1 VLASLRIVANV
12 RILLMIRLLKGNLL
26 ALVGL
31 FLGLTTGAAVL
42 MAKHWLVNEV
52 VSALEEEV
60 RASCDCSLAFDSFS
74 LSFTTLKGR
83 ARNVRIVEKGIPKL
97 SFKDIRAKVDLSE
110 IREKRVHLSSVVL
123 SQGTADGV
131 GPDSVTFRFI
141 DRLTAPLPPEK
152 QRPDRWRVILDTLE
166 VKDSFLR
173 ESFGTSEISGS
184 GVGLFVKRIDETFSL
199 LPSIGDFRYTSY
211 GTKQGEPASELLLG
225 PLSGSIIIEDARTLF
240 NSLHLG
246 AGSSHIEAK
255 AVMTPDENNTCVGSA
270 SFTMTPDYIGLPDWI
285 RGSFSGTATISG
297 PIGSPVLAGSM
308 TNSSSNLV
316 TLALPYASQV
326 PLPNFS
332 SDLVVDVNH
341 GDPVVTLSKLLGN
354 GAEPLPN
361 RTTVASTRDLTF
373 SDQGL
378 KAGFTVTVPSFS
390 YGPFST
396 TNSNAQ
402 IRVKEGREGIVTDID
417 LVTENLSSQGVSL
430 GPSTIKV
437 HLTPNDV
444 EIRADSR
451 NPLQG
456 TLSWRGMID
465 LKGPEPILTQGNLI
479 TKSYRYPLALPVSEK
494 NLGPIAL
501 TSQIALKGPL
511 GLDSLTGEGDVTVA
525 FPALHK
531 GIPLSGQALLK
542 DGVLKI
548 ALPRSSYHGSADL
561 SVDLVKTLEGKL
573 RFTLPKMPLQEILGY
588 EDPCSFVG
596 ANLQYSFLVGQV
608 LGGSGELSVDA
619 LSVGC
624 KPYSLTLPA
633 NTKIPIKAGALQL
646 KGTALSTLD
655 SVLALDGEIG
665 IPKGFDMTMKGQ
677 LELSSL
683 LPLLPSIDDLQGNLK
698 ADLSLKGPLS
708 DPTATGSAQ
717 LTDGQFGL
725 STPELGAHHI
735 RGSFTLAGKSI
746 KIEKLDGSVNNG
758 SFSTTGTFLPF
769 DPSSS
774 SLRTTLTEVSVEP
787 IEDASITFSGDLQ
800 LGSGATKRKTL
811 SGDIRVTFAE
821 VAKDFDINKI
831 IMSTISGFFLPAR
844 AQPTATKQKVEID
857 LDVKISAPRNIF
869 VLTPFLSAELN
880 ANLHTRG
887 NISAPQI
894 DGSMQ
899 ILSGW
904 IGLKGNRFDITSG
917 GLLFRPQTLLPSIE
931 IASEGSLRA
940 PTGESVLVLLEAS
953 GPISSPRIIL
963 NSDRGLSQSELLLLL
978 TSSRPLGESTLKARM
993 DSQFGTEQRFFMADD
1008 SFSSFSDFFRNLTR
1022 IDILSFEPAYNQFTG
1037 TIEPAVVAR
1046 KNISPRLTLLGES
1059 LFSSVSNSRAGGA
1072 YSLTPSLDIN
1082 AFFQTVSTQKNS
1094 ILSSDLTYTV
1104 WAQESRFVSFTF
1116 EGLKEFNEQ
1125 SILMSA
1131 RLGPSSRVLNS
1142 DESLN
1147 LIQKQIV
1154 SYIQDQGFRDAK
1166 VQVTCTSADRF
1177 CHEVHVSVEEGAP
1190 SRISDVR
1197 FEGDPLSEELA
1208 KKVRDLAPIGDLA
1221 TTTVLQAIERKL
1233 VIALRNEGYIAAR
1246 ISPAFESSDIPSSVR
1261 VKVGVEL
1268 REPISFIFNGN
1279 TVFTAKDFLDSID
1292 LFTRKRPFGNNTIK
1306 LLIQNI
1312 EQMYLEE
1319 GYLFVQVSYK
1329 EERPTRDRLVYTIT
1343 ITEESPISVR
1353 KVSLNGNHSIDRE
1366 RIISAMTELG
1376 LAEQVKA
1383 LTPTFAIPTQL
1394 DLLRDAIL
1402 TVYQDDGFPNVTVTY
1417 SISPQA
1423 SGDSLDVD
1431 FTIVEGEPQ
1440 RAQGTT
1446 LTGYPPSLVP
1456 PAKPSSPIS
1465 LPKLNRYV
1473 DTLVQALQAEG
1484 FLFPTVLL
1492 EPNSDF
1498 STIEAV
1504 VEPGDQTIVSSISY
1518 EGLVA
1523 ISENTAA
1530 RLTTLKTSKPLRTDE
1545 INSTKRELLRSGLF
1559 SRVEISAQ
1567 DGTINDPSEGLII
1580 RVVERPL
1587 QTLELGVGA
1596 NSEFGLHT
1604 FGEAV
1609 NKSLFADGRTLSL
1622 RADTYFDEP
1631 NINPDGSGLISQG
1644 FTSLRYADPKLFGT
1658 DYSLTE
1664 EARYQRQELSTQ
1676 EFNLDRFLF
1685 GSYLFRSVRSDLTV
1699 SAGHSLIVDNLQ
1711 DVTPGAIISDL
1722 DDGTVRLSFLSGIMK
1737 LDKRNDPLLPKS
1749 GYTVSFEPK
1758 VSLEGIG
1765 SQANF
1770 ASGILRSTAIVPLS
1784 PLSARYSLGLG
1795 FSGGLAQP
1803 WGDTEEIPI
1812 TQRMYLGGRTTVR
1825 GFREN
1830 SLGPRGDDGAVIGGD
1845 TMLAAKT
1852 QFQYLAADSFS
1863 THLFF
1868 DCGNVWL
1875 RHRDFELADIR
1886 TSIGLGF
1893 QYLSPIGPIGFDVG
1907 RPLDE
1912 KSGEPSVRVHF
1923 SVGSMF

>member
-1 VLASLRIVANV
+1 
-12 RILLMIRLLKGNLL
+12 MIRLFKGNLL
-26 ALVGL
+26 VLVGL
-31 FLGLTTGAAVL
+31 FLGLTTGAIVV
-42 MAKHWLVNEV
+42 MAKNWLINEV
-52 VSALEEEV
+52 VSALDEEV

-74 LSFTTLKGR
+74 LSFITLKGR
-83 ARNVRIVEKGIPKL
+83 ARNVRILEKGAPKL
-97 SFKDIRAKVDLSE
+97 SFKDIRATVDISE
-110 IREKRVHLSSVVL
+110 VRDKRVHLSTLVL

-152 QRPDRWRVILDTLE
+152 QDPDRWRVILDTLE
-166 VKDSFLR
+166 VKNSFLR
-173 ESFGTSEISGS
+173 ESFGASEISGS

-211 GTKQGEPASELLLG
+211 STKQGEPASELFLG
-225 PLSGSIIIEDARTLF
+225 PLSGSIVIEDARTLF

-246 AGSSHIEAK
+246 NGSSHIEAK
-255 AVMTPDENNTCVGSA
+255 AIMLPDEDNRCTGSA

-308 TNSSSNLV
+308 TNADGAPV

-326 PLPNFS
+326 ALPNFS
-332 SDLVVDVNH
+332 SNLVVDVNH
-341 GDPVVTLSKLLGN
+341 GDPVVTLSKLTVSGK
-354 GAEPLPN
+354 EPATH
-361 RTTVASTRDLTF
+361 RTFVTSTKDLTF
-373 SDQGL
+373 SDEGL
-378 KAGFTVTVPSFS
+378 EAGFNVTVPAFS

-402 IRVKEGREGIVTDID
+402 IRVKQGPSGILTEID

-430 GPSTIKV
+430 GPSLIKV
-437 HLTPNDV
+437 NLSPTDV

-456 TLSWRGMID
+456 TLSWRGTID
-465 LKGPEPILTQGNLI
+465 LQGPEPILTQGNLVA
-479 TKSYRYPLALPVSEK
+479 KSYRYPLALPVHEK
-494 NLGPIAL
+494 NLSPIAL

-511 GLDSLTGEGDVTVA
+511 GLNTLFGEGDLTVA

-542 DGVLKI
+542 DGVLKVS
-548 ALPRSSYHGSADL
+548 LPKSTYNGSADL

-596 ANLQYSFLVGQV
+596 ANLQYSFLLGQV
-608 LGGSGELSVDA
+608 MSGSGELAVEA

-646 KGTALSTLD
+646 KGAALSTLD

-683 LPLLPSIDDLQGNLK
+683 LPLLPSLDDLQGNLK
-698 ADLSLKGPLS
+698 ADLSFKGPLS

-725 STPELGAHHI
+725 STPELGAHNI
-735 RGSFTLAGKSI
+735 RGSFNLAGKSI

-758 SFSTTGTFLPF
+758 SFSASGTLLPF
-769 DPSSS
+769 EPALST
-774 SLRTTLTEVSVEP
+774 LQTTLTEVSIEP
-787 IEDASITFSGDLQ
+787 IEDASITFSGGLR
-800 LGSGATKRKTL
+800 LGSGPTKRQTL

-831 IMSTISGFFLPAR
+831 IMSTISGFFLPTR
-844 AQPTATKQKVEID
+844 AQPTTAKQKVDID

-887 NISAPQI
+887 NITAPQI

-931 IASEGSLRA
+931 IASEGTLRA

-963 NSDRGLSQSELLLLL
+963 NSDRGLSQSDLLLLL
-978 TSSRPLGESTLKARM
+978 TSSRPLGESALKARM

-1059 LFSSVSNSRAGGA
+1059 LFSSVSNSRAGGV

-1104 WAQESRFVSFTF
+1104 WAEESRFVSFTF
-1116 EGLKEFNEQ
+1116 EGLREFNEQ

-1142 DESLN
+1142 EESLN

-1154 SYIQDQGFRDAK
+1154 SYMQDQGFLNAK
-1166 VQVTCTSADRF
+1166 VQVACTSADRF
-1177 CHEVHVSVEEGAP
+1177 CHEVHVSVEEGDPAT
-1190 SRISDVR
+1190 ISDVK

-1208 KKVRDLAPIGDLA
+1208 KKARELAPIGDHA
-1221 TTTVLQAIERKL
+1221 TATVLQAIERKL

-1246 ISPAFESSDIPSSVR
+1246 ISPSFESGDTSSAVR
-1261 VKVGVEL
+1261 VKIAVEL

-1279 TVFTAKDFLDSID
+1279 TVFSAKDFLDSID

-1306 LLIQNI
+1306 LLMQNI

-1343 ITEESPISVR
+1343 IVEESPIPVR
-1353 KVSLNGNHSIDRE
+1353 RVSLKGNTSIDRE
-1366 RIISAMTELG
+1366 RLIKAMTGLG
-1376 LAEQVKA
+1376 LSEQVKT
-1383 LTPTFAIPTQL
+1383 LTPDFAIPTQL
-1394 DLLRDAIL
+1394 DLLRDAII
-1402 TVYQDDGFPNVTVTY
+1402 TVYQDDGFPDATVTY
-1417 SISPQA
+1417 AIAPQS
-1423 SGDSLDVD
+1423 SGEALDVD
-1431 FTIVEGEPQ
+1431 FTIVEGNPQ
-1440 RAQGTT
+1440 TAQQTT
-1446 LTGYPPSLVP
+1446 LTGYPSSLAP
-1456 PAKPSSPIS
+1456 PTKPTTPIS
-1465 LPKLNRYV
+1465 LPKLNRYA
-1473 DTLVQALQAEG
+1473 DSLIQALQAEG

-1492 EPNSDF
+1492 EPSADF
-1498 STIEAV
+1498 SSIEVIA
-1504 VEPGDQTIVSSISY
+1504 EPGERTLVASISY

-1523 ISENTAA
+1523 ISTDTAE
-1530 RLTTLKTSKPLRTDE
+1530 RLTTIHPQKPLRTED

-1567 DGTINDPSEGLII
+1567 DGAINDPLEALVI

-1587 QTLELGVGA
+1587 QTLELGIGA

-1622 RADTYFDEP
+1622 RVDTYFDEP

-1644 FTSLRYADPKLFGT
+1644 FTSLRYADPKLFGSE
-1658 DYSLTE
+1658 YSLTE

-1685 GSYLFRSVRSDLTV
+1685 GSYVFRQIRSDLTV

-1722 DDGTVRLSFLSGIMK
+1722 DDGTVRLSFLSGIVK
-1737 LDKRNDPLLPKS
+1737 L
-1749 GYTVSFEPK
+1749 
-1758 VSLEGIG
+1758 
-1765 SQANF
+1765 
-1770 ASGILRSTAIVPLS
+1770 
-1784 PLSARYSLGLG
+1784 
-1795 FSGGLAQP
+1795 
-1803 WGDTEEIPI
+1803 
-1812 TQRMYLGGRTTVR
+1812 
-1825 GFREN
+1825 
-1830 SLGPRGDDGAVIGGD
+1830 
-1845 TMLAAKT
+1845 
-1852 QFQYLAADSFS
+1852 
-1863 THLFF
+1863 
-1868 DCGNVWL
+1868 VW
-1875 RHRDFELADIR
+1875 I
-1886 TSIGLGF
+1886 
-1893 QYLSPIGPIGFDVG
+1893 YV
-1907 RPLDE
+1907 
-1912 KSGEPSVRVHF
+1912 VV
-1923 SVGSMF
+1923 